1 MYHIAFTFFPMIPV
15 GYPAFD
21 LGGGPIIFGTP
32 QPLGHK
38 VRLHTKACRIF
49 FSVNA
54 RQRKSLQQ
62 DGGVTFRLPALH
74 FTKYVDFPP
83 ALPLLCCDV
92 LP

>member
-1 MYHIAFTFFPMIPV
+1 MSHIAFTFFSHDTRRVSCLQP
-15 GYPAFD
+15 GGRGGHYFWNTPA
-21 LGGGPIIFGTP
+21 
-32 QPLGHK
+32 LGHK

-83 ALPLLCCDV
+83 ALPLL
-92 LP
+92 

>member
-1 MYHIAFTFFPMIPV
+1 MSHIAFTFFSHDTRRVSCLRP
-15 GYPAFD
+15 
-21 LGGGPIIFGTP
+21 GGRGGIIFGTP

-83 ALPLLCCDV
+83 ALPLL
-92 LP
+92 